1 MRRKYNEEIMKD
13 VPLRYRVLLVEDD
26 DRLAQLIREYLDSYE
41 FSVTVV
47 RRGDLAV
54 ATAREHQPALVI
66 LDLMLPHLDGMEVC
80 RRIRAFSNVPV
91 LILTARA
98 DAYDQIAGLETGA
111 DDYVTKPIEPR
122 VLVARAR
129 ALLRRAQPGSVAEV
143 QTSQTLSFGQL
154 TISPP
159 NRTVAWRGELVD
171 LKTAEFNLLL
181 ILARAAGTVLSRDDI
196 LKQLRGIE
204 FDGLDRSVD
213 SGISKLRR
221 RFEDDSSEPHR
232 IKTIW
237 GRGYLFSPSA
247 WDD

>member
-1 MRRKYNEEIMKD
+1 MNED
-13 VPLRYRVLLVEDD
+13 PLKYRVLLIEDD
-26 DRLAQLIREYLDSYE
+26 DRLAQLVREYLDGYE
-41 FSVTVV
+41 FAVTVV

-54 ATAREHQPALVI
+54 AAVREHQPALVI
-66 LDLMLPHLDGMEVC
+66 LDLMLPNLDGMEVC
-80 RRIRAFSNVPV
+80 RRIRAFTNVPV
-91 LILTARA
+91 LILTARL
-98 DAYDQIAGLETGA
+98 DVYDQVAGLETGA

-129 ALLRRAQPGSVAEV
+129 ALLRRAQRAAAEAPVAAPEALV
-143 QTSQTLSFGQL
+143 FGEL
-154 TISPP
+154 AISPP
-159 NRTVAWRGELVD
+159 NRTVTWRGEPVD

-221 RFEDDSSEPHR
+221 RFEDASSEPHK

>member
-1 MRRKYNEEIMKD
+1 MND
-13 VPLRYRVLLVEDD
+13 NPLKHRVLLIEDD
-26 DRLAQLIREYLDSYE
+26 DRLARLVREYLDGYE
-41 FSVTVV
+41 FEVTVV

-54 ATAREHQPALVI
+54 AAVREHRPALVI

-80 RRIRAFSNVPV
+80 RRMRAFTNVPV

-98 DAYDQIAGLETGA
+98 DVYDQIAGLEIGA

-129 ALLRRAQPGSVAEV
+129 ALLRRAQPAASAPHADTPAHELV
-143 QTSQTLSFGQL
+143 FGEL
-154 TISPP
+154 AISAP
-159 NRTVAWRGELVD
+159 NRTVTWRGELVD
-171 LKTAEFNLLL
+171 LKTTEFNLLL
-181 ILARAAGTVLSRDDI
+181 ILARAAGTVLSRDAI

-204 FDGLDRSVD
+204 FDGIDRSVD

-221 RFEDDSSEPHR
+221 RFEDASSEPQR

>member
-1 MRRKYNEEIMKD
+1 MND
-13 VPLRYRVLLVEDD
+13 NPLKYRVLLIEDD
-26 DRLAQLIREYLDSYE
+26 DRLAQLVREYLDGYE
-41 FSVTVV
+41 FAVTVV

-54 ATAREHQPALVI
+54 AAVREHQPALVI
-66 LDLMLPHLDGMEVC
+66 LDLMLPNLDGMEVC
-80 RRIRAFSNVPV
+80 RRIRAFTNVPV

-98 DAYDQIAGLETGA
+98 DVYDQVAGLETGA

-129 ALLRRAQPGSVAEV
+129 ALLRRAQPAAAEPAADTPPQV
-143 QTSQTLSFGQL
+143 LVFGEL

-159 NRTVAWRGELVD
+159 NRTVTWRGELVD
-171 LKTAEFNLLL
+171 LKTTEFNLLL

-221 RFEDDSSEPHR
+221 RFEDASSEPHR

-247 WDD
+247 WDE

>member
-1 MRRKYNEEIMKD
+1 MNEN
-13 VPLRYRVLLVEDD
+13 PLAHRVLLIEDD
-26 DRLAQLIREYLDSYE
+26 DRLARLVREYLDGYE
-41 FSVTVV
+41 FTVRIV
-47 RRGDLAV
+47 PRGDLAV
-54 ATAREHQPALVI
+54 AAVREYQPALVI
-66 LDLMLPHLDGMEVC
+66 LDLMLPNLDGTEVC
-80 RRIRAFSNVPV
+80 RRIRAFTNVPV

-98 DAYDQIAGLETGA
+98 DVYDQVAGLETGA

-129 ALLRRAQPGSVAEV
+129 ALLRRVEPAVAEPAADARPPALV
-143 QTSQTLSFGQL
+143 FGDL

-159 NRTVAWRGELVD
+159 NRTVTWRGDLVD

-204 FDGLDRSVD
+204 FDGIDRSVD
-213 SGISKLRR
+213 SSISKLRQ
-221 RFEDDSSEPHR
+221 RFEDASSEPRR

-237 GRGYLFSPSA
+237 SRGYLFSPSA
-247 WDD
+247 WDE

>member
-1 MRRKYNEEIMKD
+1 MTEETLKH
-13 VPLRYRVLLVEDD
+13 RVLLIEDD
-26 DRLAQLIREYLDSYE
+26 DRLAQLVSEYLDGYE
-41 FSVTVV
+41 FVVTVV

-54 ATAREHQPALVI
+54 AAVREHQPALVI
-66 LDLMLPHLDGMEVC
+66 LDLMLPNLDGMEVC
-80 RRIRAFSNVPV
+80 RRIRAFADMPV
-91 LILTARA
+91 LILTART
-98 DAYDQIAGLETGA
+98 DVYDQVAGLEMGA

-129 ALLRRAQPGSVAEV
+129 ALLRRAQPAGAAPAAPELLV
-143 QTSQTLSFGQL
+143 FGEL
-154 TISPP
+154 RISPP
-159 NRTVAWRGELVD
+159 NRSVTWRGEPVE

-181 ILARAAGTVLSRDDI
+181 VLARAAGTVLSRDDI
-196 LKQLRGIE
+196 LRQLRGIE

-221 RFEDDSSEPHR
+221 RFEDAVSAEPHR

-247 WDD
+247 WDE

>member
-1 MRRKYNEEIMKD
+1 MNE
-13 VPLRYRVLLVEDD
+13 VPLKYRVLLIEDD

-41 FSVTVV
+41 FTVTVV

-54 ATAREHQPALVI
+54 AAVREHQPALVI
-66 LDLMLPHLDGMEVC
+66 LDLMLPNLDGMEVC
-80 RRIRAFSNVPV
+80 RRIRGFSNVPV

-98 DAYDQIAGLETGA
+98 DVYDQIAGLETGA

-129 ALLRRAQPGSVAEV
+129 ALLRRIQPPAPVEAPPVEAEGLV
-143 QTSQTLSFGQL
+143 FGEL
-154 TISPP
+154 VISPP
-159 NRTVAWRGELVD
+159 NRTVTWRGEPVD
-171 LKTAEFNLLL
+171 LKTTEFNLLL
-181 ILARAAGTVLSRDDI
+181 ILARSAGTVLSRDDI

-204 FDGLDRSVD
+204 CSVD

-221 RFEDDSSEPHR
+221 RFEDASSEPHK

-247 WDD
+247 WDE

>member
-1 MRRKYNEEIMKD
+1 MND
-13 VPLRYRVLLVEDD
+13 NPLKHRVLLIEDD
-26 DRLAQLIREYLDSYE
+26 DRLARLVREYLDGYE
-41 FSVTVV
+41 FDVTVV

-54 ATAREHQPALVI
+54 AAVREHRPALVI

-80 RRIRAFSNVPV
+80 RRMRAFTNVPV

-98 DAYDQIAGLETGA
+98 DVYDQVAGLEIGA

-129 ALLRRAQPGSVAEV
+129 ALLRRAQPTVPDPHADTPAHELV
-143 QTSQTLSFGQL
+143 FGEL
-154 TISPP
+154 AISPP
-159 NRTVAWRGELVD
+159 NRTVTWRGEPVE
-171 LKTAEFNLLL
+171 LKTTEFNLLL
-181 ILARAAGTVLSRDDI
+181 ILARAAGTVLSRDAI

-204 FDGLDRSVD
+204 FDGIDRSVD

-221 RFEDDSSEPHR
+221 RFEDASSEPQR

>member
-1 MRRKYNEEIMKD
+1 MND
-13 VPLRYRVLLVEDD
+13 NPLKHRVLLIEDD
-26 DRLAQLIREYLDSYE
+26 DRLARLVREYLDGYE
-41 FSVTVV
+41 FEVTVV

-54 ATAREHQPALVI
+54 AAIREHRPALVI

-80 RRIRAFSNVPV
+80 RRMRAFTNVPV

-98 DAYDQIAGLETGA
+98 DVYDQIAGLEIGA

-129 ALLRRAQPGSVAEV
+129 ALLRRAQPAASEPHADTPARELV
-143 QTSQTLSFGQL
+143 FGEL
-154 TISPP
+154 AISAP
-159 NRTVAWRGELVD
+159 NRTVTWRGELVD
-171 LKTAEFNLLL
+171 LKTTEFNLLL
-181 ILARAAGTVLSRDDI
+181 ILARSAGTVLSRDAI

-204 FDGLDRSVD
+204 FDGIDRSVD

-221 RFEDDSSEPHR
+221 RFEDASSEPQR

>member
-1 MRRKYNEEIMKD
+1 MNE
-13 VPLRYRVLLVEDD
+13 VPLKYRVLLIEDD

-54 ATAREHQPALVI
+54 RAVREHQPALVI

-91 LILTARA
+91 LILTARS
-98 DAYDQIAGLETGA
+98 DVYDQVAGLETDA

-129 ALLRRAQPGSVAEV
+129 ALLRRVQPGASVEAPASE
-143 QTSQTLSFGQL
+143 TLVFGEL
-154 TISPP
+154 AISPP
-159 NRTVAWRGELVD
+159 NRTVTWRGEPVD

-204 FDGLDRSVD
+204 FDGIDRSVD

-221 RFEDDSSEPHR
+221 RFEDASSEPHK